1 MNQQK
6 NQEVPKPGFLEG
18 LESEVTA
25 ETAPLLRFITKY
37 AGVIAGCVILVLA
50 ALGGMGIWNWHKSNK
65 QKEAREELA
74 RINMTQEGDA
84 RENALKT
91 LAENAPDSMKFYIYM
106 TLGQSARENGH
117 SAVAAEA
124 YARAAALDQGALG
137 FAAQMAQAGSLLDK
151 GDAREALALLQGL
164 EKNPGSVSAALRLKE
179 MLAEAAEQAGD
190 LTLAIQTYQALGN
203 ELKTAEGNYFRWRAE
218 TLESQLPAAKQPG

>member
-6 NQEVPKPGFLEG
+6 NQEAPRPGFLEG
-18 LESEVTA
+18 LESEVSA

-37 AGVIAGCVILVLA
+37 AGVIAGCVILLLV
-50 ALGGMGIWNWHKSNK
+50 ALGGMGIWSWHKNSK
-65 QKEAREELA
+65 QKEAREELV
-74 RINMTQEGDA
+74 RITMTQEGEA
-84 RENALKT
+84 KEHALQA
-91 LAENAPDSMKFYIYM
+91 LAEKVPDSMKFYVYM
-106 TLGQSARENGH
+106 TLGQNARENGH
-117 SAVAAEA
+117 PAVAAEA
-124 YARAAALDQGALG
+124 YAKAAALDNGALG

-151 GDAREALALLQGL
+151 GDAKEALVLLQGL

-218 TLESQLPAAKQPG
+218 TLESQLEGQKHPG